1 VTNQIIAYKKINDC
15 IISCETIEQLD
26 IAKNLVQAYNR
37 LFSLSAL
44 SSVLDELLHRKK
56 YLIEMNTRPVVY
68 FLIGPPGVGK
78 STYINTVLLPSGEY
92 YVASTDN
99 IITKKGVE
107 LGLSYDEAFNHFNFK
122 AIEKEFKFGIME
134 AINERKDL
142 IIDRTNMANKAR
154 GKMLRMFPKDY
165 IKIAILFDFSN
176 VELLKSRI
184 AKRFTEEGKSIS
196 NSLLYRMIKDYSEPI
211 LGEFDQIIKL

>member
-1 VTNQIIAYKKINDC
+1 MTNQIIAYKKTNDC
-15 IISCETIEQLD
+15 IISCETIEQLE
-26 IAKNLVQAYNR
+26 IAKNLVRNYNR
-37 LFSLSAL
+37 LFGLSAL
-44 SSVLDELLHRKK
+44 STVLEELLHRKK

-68 FLIGPPGVGK
+68 FLIGPPGGGK
-78 STYINTVLLPSGEY
+78 STYVNTVLLPSGDY

-99 IITKKGVE
+99 IITKKGAE
-107 LGLSYDEAFNHFNFK
+107 LGLKYDQAFDHFDFK
-122 AIEKEFKFGIME
+122 DIEKAFKFGIME

-142 IIDRTNMANKAR
+142 IIDRTNMAHKAR

-184 AKRFTEEGKSIS
+184 AKRFAEEGKSIS
-196 NSLLYRMIKDYSEPI
+196 DSLLYRMIKDYSEPT
-211 LGEFDQIIKL
+211 LAEFDQIIKL